1 MFSFN
6 SCFHQICNC
15 KHIQLSGSIFNYLDA
30 TAAGKGKK
38 ILGKKFR
45 VSTQAL
51 SSAERHDDDDDDDE
65 NEVDNGTMEPTT
77 PKKKHLR
84 KSMCCF
90 C

>member
-51 SSAERHDDDDDDDE
+51 SSAERHDDDDDDE